1 METDIKMEVSWWIC
15 LLLELFRKIQS
26 VYSQFLENLDIFLTF
41 PKNSEI
47 QSFLLKVYGEF
58 IYFLNFHEKG
68 WFFYGQAIEYLT
80 NSLRSNNLRLIL
92 WHLHVLL
99 VANGDAKNGDE
110 ERKRKTDDDDIVEEV
125 QPAKKAKLVETTV
138 EEDDDIVCID

>member
-1 METDIKMEVSWWIC
+1 M
-15 LLLELFRKIQS
+15 
-26 VYSQFLENLDIFLTF
+26 
-41 PKNSEI
+41 
-47 QSFLLKVYGEF
+47 SF
-58 IYFLNFHEKG
+58 HDEKG
-68 WFFYGQAIEYLT
+68 WFFYGLAKEYLT

>member
-1 METDIKMEVSWWIC
+1 M
-15 LLLELFRKIQS
+15 RKAD
-26 VYSQFLENLDIFLTF
+26 FLWFKL
-41 PKNSEI
+41 KNC
-47 QSFLLKVYGEF
+47 
-58 IYFLNFHEKG
+58 
-68 WFFYGQAIEYLT
+68 LT